1 MKETF
6 IHFICFMSN
15 ILQIFSHMPLILF
28 ACKFTKYLL
37 GAIYHFTTLYKILN
51 KISYCPQEC
60 LQHGAEL
67 TRKLAEAEEKVVATQ
82 DVVAIC
88 TETMGSLSEVVA
100 MVDGDSVVICLAVY
114 TALSLLWTVARLTH
128 IWWTGPTGGRFHP
141 DVIATWLFVT
151 AIQYLWAQCK
161 SRYVSCS
168 TGETTSAAQSARVAK
183 LRAYLSRNLTREG
196 NTNTQEEET
205 PSRTGLQ
212 GPSFHLV
219 DMSGAVDANR
229 DQVAQPT
236 GPFVSVPTICL
247 NARIE
252 QWVEE
257 SADSGRNSA
266 PTSALGSDPIT
277 ASDSVSNENYYSAV
291 NEEDAQSSTLCG
303 TASGKSDLD
312 APLESATGL
321 LSITNTQV
329 SLMIVPV

>member
-1 MKETF
+1 
-6 IHFICFMSN
+6 
-15 ILQIFSHMPLILF
+15 MPS
-28 ACKFTKYLL
+28 A
-37 GAIYHFTTLYKILN
+37 
-51 KISYCPQEC
+51 
-60 LQHGAEL
+60 
-67 TRKLAEAEEKVVATQ
+67 LA
-82 DVVAIC
+82 
-88 TETMGSLSEVVA
+88 SA

-168 TGETTSAAQSARVAK
+168 TGESSSAAQSARVAK
-183 LRAYLSRNLTREG
+183 LRAYISRNLNREG
-196 NTNTQEEET
+196 NTDTQEEET

-236 GPFVSVPTICL
+236 GPFISVPTICL

-266 PTSALGSDPIT
+266 PRMHCIPLSLFVTMKFVQKLAFSSFADVSWNFLWLVPTIMFDEVPAAVDIRIDALKG
-277 ASDSVSNENYYSAV
+277 
-291 NEEDAQSSTLCG
+291 
-303 TASGKSDLD
+303 
-312 APLESATGL
+312 
-321 LSITNTQV
+321 
-329 SLMIVPV
+329 